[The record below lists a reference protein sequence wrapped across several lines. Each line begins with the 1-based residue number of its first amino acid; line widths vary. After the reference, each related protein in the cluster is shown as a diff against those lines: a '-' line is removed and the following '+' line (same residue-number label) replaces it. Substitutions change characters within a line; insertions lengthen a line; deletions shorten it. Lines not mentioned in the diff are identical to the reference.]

1 LIGGMLNFTEFRKT
15 ADRIS
20 DLINWAG
27 MVDESVVL
35 NKDGSLQT
43 TLQYRGPDLDSAT
56 ESELVS
62 TSARLN
68 NVLRRLGKGWAIYA
82 EAQRRESKTYPKS
95 HFPDP
100 VTRLIDEER
109 KASFQQTSHF
119 ESFYY
124 LTFIYMPSS
133 ETENKVGAFFL
144 EKSDK
149 FQINYQD
156 ILKSFK
162 TEVDR
167 ALRLIASIFPEA
179 KLLVGEEVLT
189 YLHSTVSEKRHKIKL
204 PEINMYLDSLLCDSA
219 LVPGFEPR
227 LGKSTLGV
235 IAVKGFPG
243 RSQPGLLDRLNR
255 LSIEYRWVTRYIFL
269 DKTDA
274 ESEIGKYKKKWFAK
288 RKGIV
293 TLLKE
298 TLTGSQSVMED
309 SDAVNKALD
318 ADEALQELSDDAV
331 SYGYFTAC
339 IVLLNEDAKTL
350 INQTREVEK
359 TINAHGFSTK
369 HEDVNA
375 VDAWLGTIPGNCRNN
390 VRRPLLN
397 TLNLAHLMPLSAVW
411 AGPEKDSHLDAP
423 PLLYARTNGSTQ
435 FRYSLH
441 VGDVGHSLVI
451 GPTGSGKS
459 VLLNM
464 IAAQFRRYRD
474 SQVYIFDKGGSA
486 RTLTHAVG
494 GEYYDL
500 GADENSLNFQPLS
513 NIEIPSEL
521 RWAHEWVLDILV
533 QENVSITPSLKEK
546 IWTALNSLVSAPKEE
561 RTIFGLT
568 LLIQD
573 EELRNALL
581 PYTVEGPHGHLLDN
595 SFDNLRYGNWQC
607 FEMEVLMETQGIVL
621 PVLSFLFHRLQQR
634 FTGMPTLLILDE
646 AWLFLDNKAFA
657 AKIREWLKV
666 LRKSNVSVIFATQ
679 SLADVDASSIAT
691 TIKEAC
697 LTKIYL
703 PNSSA
708 LNEDIHAFY
717 RRFGLNDTQIR
728 ILAEAIPK
736 RNYYYT
742 SAEGNRLFELS
753 LDEMALL
760 YCGST
765 TKENQALVR
774 KIASETETTEDFNRK
789 YLIARGAEWAV
800 KLHDEFLSR
809 TNLQKK

>member
-1 LIGGMLNFTEFRKT
+1 MLNLLEYKKT
-15 ADRIS
+15 PDKIS
-20 DLINWAG
+20 DLINWAAL
-27 MVDESVVL
+27 VDESVVL
-35 NKDGSLQT
+35 NKDGSLQI
-43 TLQYRGPDLDSAT
+43 TLQYRGPDLDSST

-82 EAQRRESKTYPKS
+82 EAQRRESRSYPKS

-100 VTRLIDEER
+100 VTKLIDEER
-109 KASFQQTSHF
+109 KESFKQTSHF

-124 LTFIYMPSS
+124 LTFIYMPPS
-133 ETENKVGAFFL
+133 ETENKVAAFFL
-144 EKSDK
+144 EKKDK
-149 FQINYQD
+149 FQINYED

-162 TEVDR
+162 AEVDR
-167 ALRLIASIFPEA
+167 ALKLISTTFPET
-179 KLLVGEEVLT
+179 KLLENEELLT
-189 YLHSTVSEKRHKIKL
+189 YLHSTVSEKSHKINV
-204 PEINMYLDSLLCDSA
+204 PEIPMYLDAYICDSP

-227 LGKSTLGV
+227 LGKSSLGV
-235 IAVKGFPG
+235 IGIKGFPG
-243 RSQPGLLDRLNR
+243 KSQPGLLDRLNR
-255 LSIEYRWVTRYIFL
+255 LSIEYRWVTRFIFM

-309 SDAVNKALD
+309 TDAINKAMD
-318 ADEALQELSDDAV
+318 ADEALQELAEDSV

-339 IVLLNEDAKTL
+339 IVL
-350 INQTREVEK
+350 INSDPKILANQVREVEK
-359 TINAHGFSTK
+359 TINSHGFSTK

-397 TLNLAHLMPLSAVW
+397 TLNLSHLMPLSAVW
-411 AGPEKDSHLDAP
+411 AGSKTDEHLGGS

-435 FRYSLH
+435 FRYSIH
-441 VGDVGHSLVI
+441 VGDVGHTMVI

-464 IAAQFRRYRD
+464 IEAQFRRYKD

-486 RTLTHAVG
+486 RTLTYAVG
-494 GEYYDL
+494 GSYFDL

-513 NIEIPSEL
+513 NIDLASEL
-521 RWAHEWVLDILV
+521 RWAHEWILDILT
-533 QENVSITPSLKEK
+533 QEKVVPTPSIKEK
-546 IWTALNSLVSAPKEE
+546 VWTALTSLSSAPKDE
-561 RTIFGLT
+561 RTILGLS
-568 LLIQD
+568 LIIQD
-573 EELRNALL
+573 VELRQALL
-581 PYTVEGPHGHLLDN
+581 PYTVQGPHGHLLDN
-595 SFDNLRYGNWQC
+595 TFDNLNYGSWQC
-607 FEMEVLMETQGIVL
+607 FEMEVLMETPGIVL
-621 PVLSFLFHRLQQR
+621 PVLSFLFHRLEKR
-634 FTGMPTLLILDE
+634 FTGVPTLLVLDE

-666 LRKSNVSVIFATQ
+666 LRKSNVSVFFATQ
-679 SLADVDASSIAT
+679 SLSDVDASSIAS

-728 ILAEAIPK
+728 ILAESIPK

-742 SAEGNRLFELS
+742 SPNGNRLFELA
-753 LDEMALL
+753 LDEIALL
-760 YCGST
+760 YCGGT
-765 TKENQALVR
+765 TKENQALVKR
-774 KIASETETTEDFNRK
+774 IKSETKNVAEFNK
-789 YLIARGAEWAV
+789 EYLRVKGHEWAIP
-800 KLHDEFLSR
+800 LFDEFTKR
-809 TNLQKK
+809 TFPN